1 MKWHVGDMT
10 AMPEYSNAAYDVVF
24 DKGALDALMSEDTA
38 DVAAKAETMFLEIS
52 RILSEGG
59 RYVCI
64 TLAESYILKSLL
76 SYFTALNY
84 TVAVESVQGGKPS
97 PFKPFYITIT
107 KHTHRSGA
115 TGDVTLLVDCLGND
129 AQGRRVTLATAM
141 EQVRSLE

>member
-84 TVAVESVQGGKPS
+84 TVSVESVQGGKPS

>member
-10 AMPEYSNAAYDVVF
+10 AMPEYANAAYDVVF

-38 DVAAKAETMFLEIS
+38 DVASKAQTMFLEIS

-76 SYFTALNY
+76 GHFTALNY
-84 TVAVESVQGGKPS
+84 TITVESVQGGKPS

-107 KHTHRSGA
+107 KQTRRTGV

-129 AQGRRVTLATAM
+129 AQGRRVTLAAAM
-141 EQVRSLE
+141 EQVRHLV